1 MNKRFEGIAIILAII
16 GVFIALL
23 AWLAPFSPV
32 GTSPLVRQNTNSDT
46 PNEAAV
52 PPSDS
57 NNVAR
62 TDTIFY
68 DDFNDNTYDGK
79 YNLEKWIIDMGS
91 GKIYQQDGVLV
102 AQVDS
107 SLGDGT
113 SLSAL
118 NYQNIKIETP
128 MFFEAKLMIKEP
140 INGHVFLYLGSSSSS
155 GIFSDC
161 TLGYGDVTALLDCGY
176 VVNGVTE
183 YRQDDKLV
191 NFTTWHTVRIEVE
204 PKTMTLTYYL
214 DGQKIHSF
222 IPSNSAYLKS
232 SNFTLQIGIVSD
244 DKKSWT
250 GFIDDI
256 SVGQIP

>member
-1 MNKRFEGIAIILAII
+1 MNKRFEGIAIILAVI

-23 AWLAPFSPV
+23 AWLAPFSPI
-32 GTSPLVRQNTNSDT
+32 GTSPLAGQNANNTIPIETVIVPANSSNIVGSDT
-46 PNEAAV
+46 V
-52 PPSDS
+52 L
-57 NNVAR
+57 
-62 TDTIFY
+62 Y
-68 DDFNDNTYDGK
+68 DDFNDNAYDGK
-79 YNLEKWIIDMGS
+79 YNLEKWIIDMNG
-91 GKIYQQDGVLV
+91 GKIYQQDGALV

-107 SLGDGT
+107 SLGDGI
-113 SLSAL
+113 SLSAVD
-118 NYQNIKIETP
+118 YQNIKIETP

-161 TLGYGDVTALLDCGY
+161 TLGYGDVIALLDCGY

-183 YRQDDKLV
+183 YRQDDELV

-204 PKTMTLTYYL
+204 PQTMTLTYYL

-232 SNFTLQIGIVSD
+232 GNFTLQIGIVSD

-250 GFIDDI
+250 GFIDDVSI
-256 SVGQIP
+256 GQIP